1 MAQDLL
7 AVDDTDHE
15 LASGAFK
22 RITTKSA
29 LALETMVDRLAI
41 KGIDTNTPVP
51 DVLNIANF
59 MARVSSAPEQS
70 KRDLPNHDGGSAGPR
85 ITLVIGAGSEKV
97 IEGAGGVIVESRVE
111 DSDEMPERA
120 RREDAAEEEAVLD
133 GEWGLA

>member
-41 KGIDTNTPVP
+41 KGIDSDTPVP

-59 MARVSSAPEQS
+59 MAKVSSAPEQS
-70 KRDLPNHDGGSAGPR
+70 KRDLPSGEGGSSGPR
-85 ITLVIGAGSEKV
+85 ITLVIGGAGGEKV
-97 IEGAGGVIVESRVE
+97 IEGVGVAVH
-111 DSDEMPERA
+111 SDRMPEG
-120 RREDAAEEEAVLD
+120 EDDEVLD
-133 GEWGLA
+133 GAWGLV